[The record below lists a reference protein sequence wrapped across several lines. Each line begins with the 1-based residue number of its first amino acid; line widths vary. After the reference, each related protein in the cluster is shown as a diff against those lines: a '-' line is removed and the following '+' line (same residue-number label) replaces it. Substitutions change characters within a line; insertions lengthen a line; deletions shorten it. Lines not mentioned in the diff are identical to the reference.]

1 MYGCD
6 TGSMPAIHLEQLQHL
21 EHLEVRTA
29 SRLNTLIGKLKRAK
43 FWNAR
48 IMLFLNGGHVDGME
62 PIVKIKLPE
71 D

>member
-6 TGSMPAIHLEQLQHL
+6 TAGSMPAIRL
-21 EHLEVRTA
+21 EHFEHLDVKTV
-29 SRLNTLIGKLKRAK
+29 SRLDKLIGRLKRAK

-62 PIVKIKLPE
+62 PVKVIKLPE